1 MWTRRAKVGLVWWYI
16 NFAGLRFLVETEK
29 NLVNHTDSGFH
40 VQQLIS
46 MKFYTECYTMQAF
59 MMQ

>member
-1 MWTRRAKVGLVWWYI
+1 MWWYI

-29 NLVNHTDSGFH
+29 NLVNHIDSGFH

-46 MKFYTECYTMQAF
+46 MKFYIECYTMQAF